1 MNDDLLQQ
9 VVIENE
15 IYGFFDQSVLLL
27 SSNLPNKISNHGI
40 PHKLVF
46 YSNILSG
53 KIAVM

>member
-15 IYGFFDQSVLLL
+15 IYGFFDQNVLLI
-27 SSNLPNKISNHGI
+27 SNLPNKISNHGI